1 MARTKKKHSTDQLK
15 LIYLRLVEGV
25 DDFEIAA
32 ELGVEEEDFDRLKVE
47 ALKAKALEYKQKPPE
62 HVYVEYVIEQKK
74 TLALLEQTIRDLR
87 ESGDPKAG
95 PAIVSAIKARSDVLN
110 CIVEKGQ
117 TLGMVAKS
125 AEVTKVVGGFVFEQ
139 LGRDDMKS
147 LIMQELAGLKRIMDT
162 SAIPIEQVTLP
173 PTHYGDRGDENAVIH
188 IADDSD
194 D

>member
-1 MARTKKKHSTDQLK
+1 MARAKKKTSADQLK
-15 LIYLRLVEGV
+15 LIYMRLVEGV

-32 ELGVEEEDFDRLKVE
+32 ELGVDEEDFDRLKVD
-47 ALKAKALEYKQKPPE
+47 ALKAKAQEYRQKPPE

-87 ESGDPKAG
+87 ESGDPKVG

-139 LGRDDMKS
+139 LGREDMKR
-147 LIMQELAGLKRIMDT
+147 LITQELEGLRRIIDT
-162 SAIPIEQVTLP
+162 SAVPIEQVALP
-173 PTHYGDRGDENAVIH
+173 PTHYGERGDENAAIH